1 MGSLDNLFNPVSL
14 ALGAEATF
22 VARTIDSDRKH
33 LTSVLRAA
41 ADHRGTSF
49 VEIYQNCPIFNDDA
63 FAAVKDPATS
73 ADAIIPLVHGSP
85 IRFGAESSPGTGG
98 HLGVVRDPLT
108 GEFSVVEVAEVGEAA
123 LAVHDAR
130 RLTPRTRSGCRG

>member
-1 MGSLDNLFNPVSL
+1 M
-14 ALGAEATF
+14 
-22 VARTIDSDRKH
+22 ARTIDSDRKH

-85 IRFGAESSPGTGG
+85 IRFGAESSPGT
-98 HLGVVRDPLT
+98 
-108 GEFSVVEVAEVGEAA
+108 AA
-123 LAVHDAR
+123 WAWSTATRGPASSRWSRWPRSAR
-130 RLTPRTRSGCRG
+130 RRWPCTTRTG